1 MMNANLL
8 KDLAQIGLHGVCQNW
23 SQFAQH
29 ENLFK
34 EIFEIEIKTQKENSF
49 KRLYKN
55 SKLQKFAPMGDFEW
69 SHPQKINKAAVEEA
83 IELRFME
90 NHGNIILV
98 GPNGVGKTMIAQ
110 NIAWQAL
117 LRGKTTLF
125 QNAGT
130 VLNDL
135 MSCSETQK
143 LENRL
148 KYYSKFDLLILD
160 ELGYISYAERH
171 ADLLFQLIN
180 RRHERNSMVI
190 TTNRSFKD
198 WNTIFPSTACVS
210 ALLDRLVEYG
220 EVIGIE
226 GESYRLKRAKANQAQ
241 HQKRRESQK

>member
-1 MMNANLL
+1 MTSDLL
-8 KDLAQIGLHGVCQNW
+8 KDIAKIGLHGVSQNW
-23 SQFAQH
+23 SRFTKY
-29 ENLFK
+29 EDLFK
-34 EIFEIEIKTQKENSF
+34 EIVKIELMTQNDNRF
-49 KRLYKN
+49 KRLHRN
-55 SKLQKFAPMGDFEW
+55 SKLQKFTPIGEFEW
-69 SHPQKINKAAVEEA
+69 SHPQKINRGAVEEA

-90 NHGNIILV
+90 NQGNIILV

-130 VLNDL
+130 LLNDL
-135 MSCSETQK
+135 MTCHETQK

-148 KYYSKFDLLILD
+148 KYYSKFDLLVLD

-180 RRHERNSMVI
+180 RRHEKNSMVI

-220 EVIGIE
+220 EVINIE
-226 GESYRLKRAKANQAQ
+226 GDSYRLKRAKAAQVSNQT
-241 HQKRRESQK
+241 RREAKI